1 MANLERHAKGAVTNK
16 ALSDIAAEHGQNTA
30 LSLSN
35 GNTQTITLTRNA
47 SGSTGRP
54 MYVSVQSDLDIYFA
68 WAPSTT
74 DVINTS
80 NSLWLPGGGAP
91 IDLRVRW
98 GTAND
103 STPDTVVLQVQRKV
117 AATTTVRY
125 VVG

>member
-1 MANLERHAKGAVTNK
+1 MANLEKAKGAVTNK
-16 ALSDIAAEHGQNTA
+16 ALADIAAEHRQNTA
-30 LSLSN
+30 LSLTN
-35 GNTQTITLTRNA
+35 GNTQTITLSRNA
-47 SGSTGRP
+47 SGASGRP

-68 WAPSTT
+68 WAPNTT
-74 DVINTS
+74 DIISTA

-98 GTAND
+98 GAAID
-103 STPDTVVLQVQRKV
+103 STPDTVVLQIQRKV